1 MRLRGGGAGDS
12 DIAVHTY
19 APIFVRVRVLG
30 GLCGLPSPTL
40 CATASWAWLQI
51 GRPPTQCLPARTHTR
66 RGTQRLA
73 FIGAFLVVCI
83 YKLAFRRLSPYPHF
97 SMVWTQRGNEN
108 LANRGRSSRWVHVS
122 IDLIDL
128 DEVPHPH
135 LVDSLDS
142 ESEILPGAQRP
153 AFTLGLHS
161 ELEWVITKPLLHA
174 RLIRLRLACVRRPDA
189 TNLHSHR
196 TPLHSAV
203 SGTSKEILRRLT
215 AVQSVRYA
223 YLPEAVLIAF
233 NCG

>member
-1 MRLRGGGAGDS
+1 M
-12 DIAVHTY
+12 
-19 APIFVRVRVLG
+19 
-30 GLCGLPSPTL
+30 
-40 CATASWAWLQI
+40 
-51 GRPPTQCLPARTHTR
+51 
-66 RGTQRLA
+66 
-73 FIGAFLVVCI
+73 
-83 YKLAFRRLSPYPHF
+83 
-97 SMVWTQRGNEN
+97 
-108 LANRGRSSRWVHVS
+108 HVS

-153 AFTLGLHS
+153 AFTLGVHS
-161 ELEWVITKPLLHA
+161 ELEWVLHV